1 VSHITQSAVHCINP
15 DCQRPYPQPWGNKF
29 CNSCGAPLEL
39 LDRYVPLQPLGSG
52 GFAQIYTVWDEKT
65 QTEKVLKVL
74 VEDSPKALEL
84 FTQEAAV
91 LSSLQHP
98 GVPIVD
104 AEGYFQVQ
112 LFNPKPHQLP
122 CLVMEKINGRT
133 LEEILKKFPQGCPE
147 SLVVNWFAQA
157 VEILQE
163 LHKRQIIHRDIK
175 PSNLMLGNSSPTATH
190 PQGQIEGDRL
200 VLIDFGGAK
209 QFSPSKL
216 RSQSSSTRLFSSGYS
231 PPEQVTGGIVGPSA
245 DFYALGRTMIELL
258 TGKYPLELEDQQTG
272 KLKWRNTVNVNPQLA
287 DLLDEMVQ
295 EDVRSRPANAA
306 MIQKR
311 LAKISQPLPPPGLF
325 AQLRNKGNQA
335 STQVSQRYT
344 QLIQA
349 IKQGLANFSQAVTK
363 TVTFI
368 AQAIIKIL
376 QACLATIW
384 AMILAYVG
392 ACFGAIAGF
401 ILAYRTSLGRQIV
414 EFIGSQ
420 LNQLVPN
427 TQPVFGT
434 DILVYV
440 AAGWGTAWGLTV
452 SGCFGQRRRFLVAS
466 LMGIISYGFGWLILQ
481 LITPKDSGEGL
492 VAVILVA
499 VCLLTL
505 SLGFRSHHIVY
516 AVFAA
521 FGSASAYAVLIL
533 FRLAPRIFQF
543 SSQPGWSEL
552 QLPLIFFGSVGFFI
566 SFWLAV
572 SYYLIVPGLRFLG
585 WR

>member
-1 VSHITQSAVHCINP
+1 VSHITQRAVHCINP

-29 CNSCGAPLEL
+29 CNSCGAPLQL

-74 VEDSPKALEL
+74 VEVSPKALEL

-91 LSSLQHP
+91 LCSLRHP
-98 GVPIVD
+98 GVPTVEAD
-104 AEGYFQVQ
+104 GYFHVN
-112 LFNPKPHQLP
+112 LFSPKPHQLP

-133 LEEILKKFPQGCPE
+133 LEEILKKYPQGCPE
-147 SLVVNWFAQA
+147 DLVLNWFAQA
-157 VEILQE
+157 IQILQE

-175 PSNLMLGNSSPTATH
+175 PSNLMLGISSPIV
-190 PQGQIEGDRL
+190 PPVEGEIKGDRL

-209 QFSPSKL
+209 QFSASKL

-231 PPEQVTGGIVGPSA
+231 PPEQVIGGIVAPNA

-272 KLKWRNTVNVNPQLA
+272 KLRWRTTINVNPQLA

-295 EDVRSRPANAA
+295 EDVRSRPANAV

-311 LAKISQPLPPPGLF
+311 LAKISQPLPSPGLF
-325 AQLRNKGNQA
+325 SQLRDKVKQV
-335 STQVSQRYT
+335 STQT
-344 QLIQA
+344 FHNFTLLKLAIEQA
-349 IKQGLANFSQAVTK
+349 LANFSQAVNK
-363 TVTFI
+363 TIIFI
-368 AQAIIKIL
+368 AKTILKIF

-384 AMILAYVG
+384 AIILTSFG

-401 ILAYRTSLGRQIV
+401 ILAYRTSLGLRVV
-414 EFIGSQ
+414 ELILSQ

-427 TQPVFGT
+427 TQPIFGA
-434 DILVYV
+434 DILVFV

-466 LMGIISYGFGWLILQ
+466 LMGMISYSFGWLILQ
-481 LITPKDSGEGL
+481 LITPKASGEGL

-499 VCLLTL
+499 VSLLTL
-505 SLGFRSHHIVY
+505 SLRLRSHHIVY

-521 FGSASAYAVLIL
+521 FGSAIAYAFLIL
-533 FRLAPRIFQF
+533 LRLAPPIFQF
-543 SSQPGWSEL
+543 SSQPAWSEL
-552 QLPLIFFGSVGFFI
+552 YLPLIFFGSVGFFI
-566 SFWLAV
+566 SFWLGV

>member
-1 VSHITQSAVHCINP
+1 
-15 DCQRPYPQPWGNKF
+15 
-29 CNSCGAPLEL
+29 
-39 LDRYVPLQPLGSG
+39 VPLQPLGSG

-74 VEDSPKALEL
+74 VEVSPKALEL

-91 LSSLQHP
+91 LCSLRHP
-98 GVPIVD
+98 GVPTVEAD
-104 AEGYFQVQ
+104 GYFHVN
-112 LFNPKPHQLP
+112 LFSPKPHQLP

-133 LEEILKKFPQGCPE
+133 LEEILKKYPQGCPE
-147 SLVVNWFAQA
+147 DLVLNWFAQA
-157 VEILQE
+157 IQILQE

-175 PSNLMLGNSSPTATH
+175 PSNLMLGISSPIV
-190 PQGQIEGDRL
+190 PPVEGEIKGDRL

-209 QFSPSKL
+209 QFSASKL

-231 PPEQVTGGIVGPSA
+231 PPEQVIGGIVAPNA

-272 KLKWRNTVNVNPQLA
+272 KLRWRTTINVNPQLA

-295 EDVRSRPANAA
+295 EDVRSRPANAV

-311 LAKISQPLPPPGLF
+311 LAKISQPLPSPGLF
-325 AQLRNKGNQA
+325 SQLRDKVKQV
-335 STQVSQRYT
+335 STQT
-344 QLIQA
+344 FHNFTLLKLAIEQA
-349 IKQGLANFSQAVTK
+349 LANFSQAVNK
-363 TVTFI
+363 TIIFI
-368 AQAIIKIL
+368 AKTILKIF

-384 AMILAYVG
+384 AIILTSFG

-401 ILAYRTSLGRQIV
+401 ILAYRTSLGLRVV
-414 EFIGSQ
+414 ELILSQ

-427 TQPVFGT
+427 TQPIFGA
-434 DILVYV
+434 DILVFV

-466 LMGIISYGFGWLILQ
+466 LMGMISYSFGWLILQ
-481 LITPKDSGEGL
+481 LITPKASGEGL

-499 VCLLTL
+499 VSLLTL
-505 SLGFRSHHIVY
+505 SLRLRSHHIVY

-521 FGSASAYAVLIL
+521 FGSAIAYAFLIL
-533 FRLAPRIFQF
+533 LRLAPPIFQF
-543 SSQPGWSEL
+543 SSQPAWSEL
-552 QLPLIFFGSVGFFI
+552 YLPLIFFGSVGFFI
-566 SFWLAV
+566 SFWLGV